1 MRVLNKAL
9 ISGLVGTTT
18 YLTAAVA
25 MAADGGLPQLDVST
39 YSSQVVWLVISF
51 VALYVLMSTV
61 ALPRIGEVLEERQNK
76 IDDNLAKAEDLKA
89 QAEAAASAY
98 EQSLANARSQAADA
112 IREVKE
118 KASTEAHNRQAKLT
132 AQLSESIKQAE
143 SSINKAKL
151 EALSGIKAVAVDVA
165 TAAVS
170 KLINE
175 PANENA
181 VSSAVSTALKS
192 RT

>member
-9 ISGLVGTTT
+9 ISGLAGV
-18 YLTAAVA
+18 AIASPASMA
-25 MAADGGLPQLDVST
+25 MAAGGGLPQLDIST
-39 YSSQVVWLVISF
+39 YSSQAIWLVISF
-51 VALYVLMSTV
+51 VALYALMSMV
-61 ALPRIGEVLEERQNK
+61 ALPRIGEVLEERQNR
-76 IDDNLAKAEDLKA
+76 IDDNLVKAEDLKT

-98 EQSLANARSQAADA
+98 EQSLASARSQAADA

-118 KASTEAHNRQAKLT
+118 KSSAEAHERQSKLT
-132 AQLSESIKQAE
+132 AQLSEGIRQAE
-143 SSINKAKL
+143 ASIREAKI
-151 EALSGIKAVAVDVA
+151 EALSGIETVAAEVA
-165 TAAVS
+165 SAAVS

>member
-51 VALYVLMSTV
+51 VALYALMSTV

-98 EQSLANARSQAADA
+98 EQSLASARSQAADA